1 MLEDQHTTAFGHNI
15 YLLLHVP
22 AVEGGRAALQLTLG
36 IVEVQ
41 MEGEIGPLFAVRGF
55 VCAIA
60 VRFMVSTVCSPNASG
75 TYL

>member
-1 MLEDQHTTAFGHNI
+1 MLEDQYTTAFGHDV

-22 AVEGGRAALQLTLG
+22 AVKCGRAALQLTLG

-41 MEGEIGPLFAVRGF
+41 VKGEIRPLFAVRGF

-60 VRFMVSTVCSPNASG
+60 VRFIISNVRSPYASG